1 MLNIREYNK
10 MTKKKKSP
18 VTEEAQNE
26 ELQEELQ
33 TEDKPEIIEPV
44 VTEAEEINDLKNQLL
59 RTLADNEN
67 NRRRYEKEK
76 EDLSAYI
83 ISNFAKEMLSVL
95 DNLQRAIEVSS
106 KINIEDDKIDKNTLD
121 FIEGVKLTEKQ
132 LTSIN
137 EKFKI
142 TKVDSLNSKFDPN
155 MHQAM
160 FEIENDE
167 EEEVTILQVIQD
179 GFKIEERILR
189 PALVGVSKKK
199 GENKDKNEENKE
211 DSAN

>member
-1 MLNIREYNK
+1 

-18 VTEEAQNE
+18 ITEETQNE
-26 ELQEELQ
+26 ELQEDLQ
-33 TEDKPEIIEPV
+33 TEDKSEIIEPV

-67 NRRRYEKEK
+67 SRRRYEKEK

-106 KINIEDDKIDKNTLD
+106 KIDTEDDKIDKNTLD

-160 FEIENDE
+160 FEIENE
-167 EEEVTILQVIQD
+167 EEEEGIILQVIQD
-179 GFKIEERILR
+179 GFKIEDRLLR

-199 GENKDKNEENKE
+199 SK
-211 DSAN
+211 

>member
-1 MLNIREYNK
+1 

-44 VTEAEEINDLKNQLL
+44 ITEAEEINDLKNQLL

-76 EDLSAYI
+76 EDLSSYI

-106 KINIEDDKIDKNTLD
+106 KIDIEDDKIDKNTID

-132 LTSIN
+132 LNSIN

-142 TKVDSLNSKFDPN
+142 TKVDSLSNKFDPN

-160 FEIENDE
+160 FEIENDDE
-167 EEEVTILQVIQD
+167 EEGTILQVIQD
-179 GFKIEERILR
+179 GFKIEDRLLR

-199 GENKDKNEENKE
+199 SK
-211 DSAN
+211 

>member
-1 MLNIREYNK
+1 

-18 VTEEAQNE
+18 FTEKAQNE

-33 TEDKPEIIEPV
+33 TDDKSEIIEPV
-44 VTEAEEINDLKNQLL
+44 ITEAEEINDLKNQLL

-76 EDLSAYI
+76 EDLSTYI

-106 KINIEDDKIDKNTLD
+106 KINTEDDKIDKNTLD

-160 FEIENDE
+160 FEIENE
-167 EEEVTILQVIQD
+167 EEEEGIILQVIQD
-179 GFKIEERILR
+179 GFKIEDRLLR

-199 GENKDKNEENKE
+199 SK
-211 DSAN
+211 

>member
-1 MLNIREYNK
+1 

-18 VTEEAQNE
+18 ITEEAQNE
-26 ELQEELQ
+26 ELQEDLQ

-106 KINIEDDKIDKNTLD
+106 KINTEDDKIDKNTLD

-160 FEIENDE
+160 FEIENDDE
-167 EEEVTILQVIQD
+167 EEGTILQVIQD
-179 GFKIEERILR
+179 GFKIEDRLLR

-199 GENKDKNEENKE
+199 SK
-211 DSAN
+211 

>member
-1 MLNIREYNK
+1 

-18 VTEEAQNE
+18 VTEETQNE
-26 ELQEELQ
+26 ESQEELQ

-44 VTEAEEINDLKNQLL
+44 VSDAEEINDLKNQLL

-106 KINIEDDKIDKNTLD
+106 KIDTEDDKIDKNTLD

-132 LTSIN
+132 LSSIN

-142 TKVDSLNSKFDPN
+142 TKVDSLNNKFDPN

-160 FEIENDE
+160 FEIENDDE
-167 EEEVTILQVIQD
+167 EEGTILQVIQD
-179 GFKIEERILR
+179 GFKIEDRLLR

-199 GENKDKNEENKE
+199 SK
-211 DSAN
+211 

>member
-1 MLNIREYNK
+1 

-26 ELQEELQ
+26 ELQEDLQ
-33 TEDKPEIIEPV
+33 TKDKPEIIEPV
-44 VTEAEEINDLKNQLL
+44 VTEAEEVNDLKNQLL

-121 FIEGVKLTEKQ
+121 FIEGVKITEKQ
-132 LTSIN
+132 LSSIN

-142 TKVDSLNSKFDPN
+142 TKVDSLNNKFDPN
-155 MHQAM
+155 LHQAM
-160 FEIENDE
+160 FEIENDDE
-167 EEEVTILQVIQD
+167 EEGTILQVIQD
-179 GFKIEERILR
+179 GFKIEDRLLR

-199 GENKDKNEENKE
+199 SK
-211 DSAN
+211 

>member
-1 MLNIREYNK
+1 

-106 KINIEDDKIDKNTLD
+106 KIDTEDDKIDKNTLD

-132 LTSIN
+132 LSSIN

-142 TKVDSLNSKFDPN
+142 TKVDSLNNKFDPN

-160 FEIENDE
+160 FEIENDDE
-167 EEEVTILQVIQD
+167 EEGTILQVIQD
-179 GFKIEERILR
+179 GFKIEDRLLR
-189 PALVGVSKKK
+189 PALVGVSKKNLNSLYFK
-199 GENKDKNEENKE
+199 PKK
-211 DSAN
+211 

>member
-1 MLNIREYNK
+1 MLNIREYNQ

-33 TEDKPEIIEPV
+33 TEDKKEIIEPV
-44 VTEAEEINDLKNQLL
+44 ITEAEEINDLKNQLL

-76 EDLSAYI
+76 EDLSTYI

-95 DNLQRAIEVSS
+95 DNLQRAVEVSS
-106 KINIEDDKIDKNTLD
+106 KIDTEDDKVDKNTLD

-132 LTSIN
+132 LNSIN
-137 EKFKI
+137 EKFKV
-142 TKVDSLNSKFDPN
+142 TKVDSLNNKFDPN
-155 MHQAM
+155 LHQAM
-160 FEIENDE
+160 FEIENDDE
-167 EEEVTILQVIQD
+167 EEGTILQVIQD
-179 GFKIEERILR
+179 GFKIEDRLLR
-189 PALVGVSKKK
+189 PALVGVSKKTHK
-199 GENKDKNEENKE
+199 
-211 DSAN
+211 

>member
-1 MLNIREYNK
+1 

-76 EDLSAYI
+76 EDLSTYI

-106 KINIEDDKIDKNTLD
+106 KINTEDEKIDKNTLD

-132 LTSIN
+132 LSSIN

-142 TKVDSLNSKFDPN
+142 TKVDSLNNKFDPN

-160 FEIENDE
+160 FEIENDDE
-167 EEEVTILQVIQD
+167 EEGTILQVIQD
-179 GFKIEERILR
+179 GFKIEDRLLR
-189 PALVGVSKKK
+189 PALVGVSKKISK
-199 GENKDKNEENKE
+199 
-211 DSAN
+211 

>member
-1 MLNIREYNK
+1 

-18 VTEEAQNE
+18 ITEETQNE
-26 ELQEELQ
+26 ELQEDLQ
-33 TEDKPEIIEPV
+33 TEDKSEIIEPV

-67 NRRRYEKEK
+67 SRRRYEKEK

-106 KINIEDDKIDKNTLD
+106 KIDTEDDKIDKNTLD

-167 EEEVTILQVIQD
+167 EEEGTILQVIQD
-179 GFKIEERILR
+179 GFKIENRLLR

-199 GENKDKNEENKE
+199 SK
-211 DSAN
+211 

>member
-1 MLNIREYNK
+1 MLNIREYNQ

-26 ELQEELQ
+26 ELQEEFQ
-33 TEDKPEIIEPV
+33 TEDKKEIIEPV
-44 VTEAEEINDLKNQLL
+44 ITEAEEINDLKNQLL

-67 NRRRYEKEK
+67 NSRRYEKEK
-76 EDLSAYI
+76 EDLSTYI

-95 DNLQRAIEVSS
+95 DNLQRAVEVSS
-106 KINIEDDKIDKNTLD
+106 KIDIEDDKVDKNTLD

-160 FEIENDE
+160 FEIENE
-167 EEEVTILQVIQD
+167 EEEEGIILQVIQD
-179 GFKIEERILR
+179 GFKIEDRLLR

-199 GENKDKNEENKE
+199 SK
-211 DSAN
+211 

>member
-1 MLNIREYNK
+1 

-18 VTEEAQNE
+18 VTGEAQNE

-76 EDLSAYI
+76 EDLSTYI

-95 DNLQRAIEVSS
+95 DNLHRAIEVSS
-106 KINIEDDKIDKNTLD
+106 KIDTKDDKIDKNTLD

-132 LTSIN
+132 LSSIN

-142 TKVDSLNSKFDPN
+142 TKVDSLNNKFDPN

-160 FEIENDE
+160 FEIENDDE
-167 EEEVTILQVIQD
+167 EEGTILQVIQD
-179 GFKIEERILR
+179 GFKIEDRLLR
-189 PALVGVSKKK
+189 PALVGVSKKISK
-199 GENKDKNEENKE
+199 
-211 DSAN
+211 

>member
-1 MLNIREYNK
+1 

-33 TEDKPEIIEPV
+33 AEDKPEIIEPV

-76 EDLSAYI
+76 EDLSTYI

-106 KINIEDDKIDKNTLD
+106 KINTEDDKIDKNTLD

-132 LTSIN
+132 LSSIN

-142 TKVDSLNSKFDPN
+142 TKVDSLNNKFDPN

-160 FEIENDE
+160 FEIENDDE
-167 EEEVTILQVIQD
+167 EEGTILQVIQD
-179 GFKIEERILR
+179 GFKIEDRLLR
-189 PALVGVSKKK
+189 PALVGVSKKNSK
-199 GENKDKNEENKE
+199 
-211 DSAN
+211 

>member
-1 MLNIREYNK
+1 
-10 MTKKKKSP
+10 MTKKKKLP

-106 KINIEDDKIDKNTLD
+106 KINTEDDKIDKNTLD

-132 LTSIN
+132 LSSIN

-142 TKVDSLNSKFDPN
+142 TKVDSLNNKFDPN

-160 FEIENDE
+160 FEIENDDE
-167 EEEVTILQVIQD
+167 EEGTILQVVQD
-179 GFKIEERILR
+179 GFKIEDRLLR

-199 GENKDKNEENKE
+199 SK
-211 DSAN
+211 

>member
-1 MLNIREYNK
+1 

-18 VTEEAQNE
+18 ITKEAQNE
-26 ELQEELQ
+26 ESQEDLQ
-33 TEDKPEIIEPV
+33 TEDKSEIIEPV

-76 EDLSAYI
+76 EDLSTYI

-106 KINIEDDKIDKNTLD
+106 KIDTEDDKIDKNTLD

-132 LTSIN
+132 LSSIN

-142 TKVDSLNSKFDPN
+142 TKVDSLNNKFDPN

-167 EEEVTILQVIQD
+167 EEEGTILQVIQD
-179 GFKIEERILR
+179 GFKIEDRLLR

-199 GENKDKNEENKE
+199 SK
-211 DSAN
+211 

>member
-1 MLNIREYNK
+1 

-76 EDLSAYI
+76 EDLSTYI

-106 KINIEDDKIDKNTLD
+106 KIDIEDDKIDKNTLD

-132 LTSIN
+132 LNSIN

-142 TKVDSLNSKFDPN
+142 TKVDSLNNKFDPN

-160 FEIENDE
+160 FEIENDDE
-167 EEEVTILQVIQD
+167 EEGTILQVIQD
-179 GFKIEERILR
+179 GFKIEDRLLR
-189 PALVGVSKKK
+189 PALVGVSKKNSK
-199 GENKDKNEENKE
+199 
-211 DSAN
+211 

>member
-1 MLNIREYNK
+1 

-106 KINIEDDKIDKNTLD
+106 KINTEDDKIDKNTLD

-132 LTSIN
+132 LSSIN

-142 TKVDSLNSKFDPN
+142 TKVDSLNNKFDPN

-160 FEIENDE
+160 FEIENDDE
-167 EEEVTILQVIQD
+167 EEGTILQVIQD
-179 GFKIEERILR
+179 GFKIEDRLLR

-199 GENKDKNEENKE
+199 SN
-211 DSAN
+211 

>member
-1 MLNIREYNK
+1 

-18 VTEEAQNE
+18 VTEEAKNE

-106 KINIEDDKIDKNTLD
+106 KIDTEDDKIDKNTLD

-132 LTSIN
+132 LSSIN

-142 TKVDSLNSKFDPN
+142 TKVDSLNNKFDPN

-160 FEIENDE
+160 FEIENDDE
-167 EEEVTILQVIQD
+167 EEGTILQVIQD
-179 GFKIEERILR
+179 GFKIEDRLLR
-189 PALVGVSKKK
+189 PALVGVSKKISK
-199 GENKDKNEENKE
+199 
-211 DSAN
+211 

>member
-1 MLNIREYNK
+1 

-44 VTEAEEINDLKNQLL
+44 VTEAEEISDLKNQLL

-76 EDLSAYI
+76 EDLSTYI

-95 DNLQRAIEVSS
+95 DNLHRAIEVSS
-106 KINIEDDKIDKNTLD
+106 KIDTKDDKIDKNTLD

-132 LTSIN
+132 LSSIN

-142 TKVDSLNSKFDPN
+142 TKVDSLNNKFDPN

-160 FEIENDE
+160 FEIENDDE
-167 EEEVTILQVIQD
+167 EEGTILQVIQD
-179 GFKIEERILR
+179 GFKIEDRLLR

-199 GENKDKNEENKE
+199 SK
-211 DSAN
+211 

>member
-1 MLNIREYNK
+1 

-76 EDLSAYI
+76 EDLSTYI

-106 KINIEDDKIDKNTLD
+106 KINTEDDKIDKNTLD

-132 LTSIN
+132 LSSIN

-142 TKVDSLNSKFDPN
+142 TKVDSLNNKFDPN

-160 FEIENDE
+160 FEIENEDE
-167 EEEVTILQVIQD
+167 EEGTILQVIQD
-179 GFKIEERILR
+179 GFKIEDRLLR

-199 GENKDKNEENKE
+199 SK
-211 DSAN
+211 

>member
-1 MLNIREYNK
+1 

-18 VTEEAQNE
+18 VTEKAQNE
-26 ELQEELQ
+26 ELQEDLQ
-33 TEDKPEIIEPV
+33 TEDKPEIIEPT

-76 EDLSAYI
+76 EDLSTYI

-106 KINIEDDKIDKNTLD
+106 KIDTEDDKIDKNTLD

-132 LTSIN
+132 LNSIN

-142 TKVDSLNSKFDPN
+142 TKVDSLNNKFDPN

-167 EEEVTILQVIQD
+167 EEEGTILQVIQD
-179 GFKIEERILR
+179 GFKIEDRLLR

-199 GENKDKNEENKE
+199 SKY
-211 DSAN
+211 SIF

>member
-1 MLNIREYNK
+1 

-26 ELQEELQ
+26 ELQEDLQ

-76 EDLSAYI
+76 EDLSTYI

-106 KINIEDDKIDKNTLD
+106 KINTEDDKIDKNTLD

-132 LTSIN
+132 LNSIN

-142 TKVDSLNSKFDPN
+142 TKVDSLGNKFDPN

-160 FEIENDE
+160 FEIENDDE
-167 EEEVTILQVIQD
+167 EEGTILQVIQD
-179 GFKIEERILR
+179 GFKIEDRLLR
-189 PALVGVSKKK
+189 PALVGVSKKTHK
-199 GENKDKNEENKE
+199 
-211 DSAN
+211 

>member
-1 MLNIREYNK
+1 

-33 TEDKPEIIEPV
+33 TKDKPEIIEPV

-106 KINIEDDKIDKNTLD
+106 KIDTEDDKIDKNTLD

-132 LTSIN
+132 LSSIN

-142 TKVDSLNSKFDPN
+142 TKVDSLNNKFDPN

-160 FEIENDE
+160 FEIENDDE
-167 EEEVTILQVIQD
+167 EEGTILQVVQD
-179 GFKIEERILR
+179 GFKIEDRLLR
-189 PALVGVSKKK
+189 PALVGVSKKTNSEIKK
-199 GENKDKNEENKE
+199 GEENEVKLSNK
-211 DSAN
+211 

>member
-1 MLNIREYNK
+1 

-18 VTEEAQNE
+18 ITEETQNE
-26 ELQEELQ
+26 ELQEDLQ
-33 TEDKPEIIEPV
+33 TEDKSEIIEPV

-76 EDLSAYI
+76 DDLSAYI

-106 KINIEDDKIDKNTLD
+106 KIDTEDDKIDKNTLD

-160 FEIENDE
+160 FEIENE
-167 EEEVTILQVIQD
+167 EEEEGIILQVIQD
-179 GFKIEERILR
+179 GFKIEDRLLR

-199 GENKDKNEENKE
+199 SK
-211 DSAN
+211 

>member
-1 MLNIREYNK
+1 

-18 VTEEAQNE
+18 ITEEAQNE
-26 ELQEELQ
+26 ELQEDLQ
-33 TEDKPEIIEPV
+33 TKDKPEIIEPV
-44 VTEAEEINDLKNQLL
+44 VTEAEEVNDLKNQLL

-76 EDLSAYI
+76 EDLSTYI

-95 DNLQRAIEVSS
+95 DNLHRAIEVSS
-106 KINIEDDKIDKNTLD
+106 KIDTKDDKIDKNTLD

-132 LTSIN
+132 LSSIN

-142 TKVDSLNSKFDPN
+142 TKVDSLNNKFDPN

-167 EEEVTILQVIQD
+167 EEEGTILQVIQD
-179 GFKIEERILR
+179 GFKIEDRLLR

-199 GENKDKNEENKE
+199 SK
-211 DSAN
+211 